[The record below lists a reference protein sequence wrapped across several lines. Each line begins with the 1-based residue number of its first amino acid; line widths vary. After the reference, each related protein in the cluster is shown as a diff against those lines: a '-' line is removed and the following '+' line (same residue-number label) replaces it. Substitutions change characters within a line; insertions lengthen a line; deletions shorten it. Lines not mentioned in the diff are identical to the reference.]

1 MFTKCEALELTA
13 IEVLQEEKKL
23 SFREAVNGAAKYAQ
37 EHLWNAHHELEKYK
51 YHPQGHVYLQGKVI
65 KNCTKWRLILSLELD
80 KPDVNCESLL
90 KCTAAV
96 LDGDRLQAIFIS
108 TQQNSLELRIEY
120 STRSEVLGWCS
131 VQDG

>member
-1 MFTKCEALELTA
+1 MPKNTCGMLIMSWRSTNIIPKGMFTCKVKELKIA
-13 IEVLQEEKKL
+13 G
-23 SFREAVNGAAKYAQ
+23 NGD
-37 EHLWNAHHELEKYK
+37 
-51 YHPQGHVYLQGKVI
+51 
-65 KNCTKWRLILSLELD
+65 LILSLELD

-108 TQQNSLELRIEY
+108 TQQNSLELQIEY